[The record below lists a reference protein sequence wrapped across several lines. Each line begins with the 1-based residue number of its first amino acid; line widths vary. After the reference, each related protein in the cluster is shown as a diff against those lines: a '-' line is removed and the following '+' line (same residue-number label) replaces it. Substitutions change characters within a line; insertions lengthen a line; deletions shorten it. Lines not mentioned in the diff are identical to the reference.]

1 VIEVR
6 VQGIV
11 YLRRPPPALFEKKR
25 SLGGTTAL
33 PPKPR
38 TPSPAFI
45 LLFAA
50 LLAPLRSAAQPV
62 LHTDPLNLTPP
73 VRQSLQL
80 FYNLNFDAAL
90 KIQEQVAQQHP
101 NDPMAWNY
109 ILTTVIF
116 RELYNQDLLDT
127 TYYAH
132 NSFLT
137 VKREVDVPQAARRRI
152 EELTGKV
159 LQLTTAEL
167 AGNPND
173 ADALFSRGYAKGM
186 HAVFLTLVDHSY
198 AAAARQGLSAR
209 NDSEAALKIDPQYGD
224 AWMAIGI
231 QRFAVASLPGWLRF
245 IVGFMGV
252 GGNKQQ
258 GLADLRKSADQGAV
272 TSVESRTIL
281 SLFLRHDGRY
291 PDALAVERSLEKDY
305 PHNYLFC
312 LEVANLLKDEGH
324 GLEAIAAY
332 KQVLDDAHKPNY
344 FVAPRFQ
351 LAWFGMAD
359 TERGYNMIKDAAY
372 GYTQAAQQSDSSD
385 WLRKRAAL
393 SAGQMYDLLNQRP
406 EAIKM
411 YQQVLQPGGDQT
423 QAEAAHRYL
432 QTPYKGK

>member
-1 VIEVR
+1 
-6 VQGIV
+6 
-11 YLRRPPPALFEKKR
+11 
-25 SLGGTTAL
+25 L

-38 TPSPAFI
+38 TPFLP
-45 LLFAA
+45 AA
-50 LLAPLRSAAQPV
+50 LLLLAAFFSPLLSSAQPV
-62 LHTDPLNLTPP
+62 LHTDALNLTPP

-137 VKREVDVPQAARRRI
+137 VKREVDVPQAARKRI
-152 EELTGKV
+152 EDLTGKV
-159 LQLTTAEL
+159 LQLSTAEL

-173 ADALFSRGYAKGM
+173 ANALFARGYAKGM

-359 TERGYNMIKDAAY
+359 TERGYNQIKEAAY

>member
-1 VIEVR
+1 
-6 VQGIV
+6 
-11 YLRRPPPALFEKKR
+11 
-25 SLGGTTAL
+25 L

-38 TPSPAFI
+38 NPEPRKPSTPRAPF
-45 LLFAA
+45 LLA
-50 LLAPLRSAAQPV
+50 LLLLIVFPAAAQPV

-73 VRQSLQL
+73 VRQSLEL

-101 NDPMAWNY
+101 DDPMASNY
-109 ILTTVIF
+109 ILTTMIF

-137 VKREVDVPQAARRRI
+137 VKRDVNVPPPARKRI
-152 EELTGKV
+152 EDLTNKI
-159 LQLTTAEL
+159 QHLTDAEL
-167 AGNPND
+167 ATNPND
-173 ADALFSRGYAKGM
+173 ANALFARGYAKGM
-186 HAVFLTLVDHSY
+186 HAVFITLVDHSY
-198 AAAARQGLSAR
+198 VAAARQGLSAR
-209 NDSEAALKIDPQYGD
+209 NDSEAALKIDPQYTD
-224 AWMAIGI
+224 AWMAVGI
-231 QRFAVASLPGWLRF
+231 QRFAVASLPKWLRF
-245 IVGFMGV
+245 MVGFMGV
-252 GGNKQQ
+252 GGNKQE
-258 GLADLRKSADQGAV
+258 GLADLRKSAAQGTV
-272 TSVESRTIL
+272 TTVESRTIL
-281 SLFLRHDGRY
+281 SLFLRHDGQY
-291 PDALAVERSLEKDY
+291 PAALDVERSLQKDY

-332 KQVLDDAHKPNY
+332 KQVLDDAHRPNY

-359 TERGYNMIKDAAY
+359 TERGYNQIKDAAY